1 MAIFPFSN
9 AYVINKDAVVGSSFK
24 AGMVLMQ
31 DNNGQVKPADSLLFV
46 FKSMSEKQSA
56 IIGIAAGDSNVSGN
70 TIIVPDY
77 IGSNYLDANLN
88 FISISD
94 REYVSV
100 KRQLLDYADETVNE
114 YYNINYSPAPK
125 RRGIG
130 IYPLTGETFATDQF
144 KPVLHGDYGIDSTGI
159 VSFLP
164 GDLLTFGGGIN
175 AGKLVKVNSNSL
187 GSDVLVVGIVDRYN
201 LSTGLLYFRQV
212 NYSLSF
218 GNTSSARLS
227 LDAGNINSF
236 SSPSSTTAID
246 MSRNNNGTLINGV
259 GYDSIGGGSW
269 SFDGTNDYI
278 DVPLT
283 NYILNIASVTVFCW
297 VNLSL
302 PTFGTFF
309 HLGDANNGVTMGV
322 GDVYTQEP
330 PGTKVVVLYPNI
342 RWITNSYNMGTY
354 SNGWNFV
361 AISFDSSKYPT
372 VYLNNNAGIY
382 IAFNDFNSVGA
393 YKVTIG
399 REVGIPSRSLTG
411 KISDLRM
418 YSRALSATEI
428 SNYYNA
434 TKARYGL

>member
-46 FKSMSEKQSA
+46 FKSMFERQSA

-77 IGSNYLDANLN
+77 IGSNYLDANSN

-114 YYNINYSPAPK
+114 YYNINYSPTPK

-144 KPVLHGDYGIDSTGI
+144 KPVLHGDYGIDSTSI
-159 VSFLP
+159 VSFSP
-164 GDLLTFGGGIN
+164 GDLLTFGGGVN
-175 AGKLVKVNSNSL
+175 AGKLVKVNANSL
-187 GSDVLVVGIVDRYN
+187 GPDVLVVGIVDRYN

-278 DVPLT
+278 DVPLA
-283 NYILNIASVTVFCW
+283 NYTLNIASVTVFCW

-309 HLGDANNGVTMGV
+309 HLGGLNNGITVGV
-322 GDVYTQEP
+322 GADQT
-330 PGTKVVVLYPNI
+330 GASGAKVIVLYPAI
-342 RWITNSYNMGTY
+342 RWLNNYHNFGSY

-361 AISFDSSKYPT
+361 AISFDSSKFPT
-372 VYLNNNAGIY
+372 VYLNNNSGVVAIY
-382 IAFNDFNSVGA
+382 NDFNSVSP
-393 YKVTIG
+393 YTVTIG
-399 REVGIPSRSLTG
+399 TEVGIGVRYLTG

-418 YSRALSATEI
+418 YSRVLSASEI
-428 SNYYNA
+428 LAYYNA
-434 TKARYGL
+434 TKGRYGL

>member
-46 FKSMSEKQSA
+46 FKSMFERQSA

-77 IGSNYLDANLN
+77 IGSNYLDSNSN

-114 YYNINYSPAPK
+114 YYNINYSPTPK

-144 KPVLHGDYGIDSTGI
+144 SPVLHGDYGLDNTSII
-159 VSFLP
+159 SFSP

-236 SSPSSTTAID
+236 SSSSSTTAID

-302 PTFGTFF
+302 PAFGTFF

-322 GDVYTQEP
+322 GLSDTQTS
-330 PGTKVVVLYPNI
+330 GTKVIVLYPLI
-342 RWITNSYNMGTY
+342 RWLNNSYNFGTY

-361 AISFDSSKYPT
+361 ALSFDSSKFPT
-372 VYLNNNAGIY
+372 VYLNNNSGVITTL
-382 IAFNDFNSVGA
+382 NDFQPVTLNT
-393 YKVTIG
+393 VTIG
-399 REVGIPSRSLTG
+399 RERGISIRYLTG

>member
-1 MAIFPFSN
+1 MAIFLFSN

-46 FKSMSEKQSA
+46 FKSMSERQSA

-77 IGSNYLDANLN
+77 IGSNYLDSNSN

-114 YYNINYSPAPK
+114 YYNINYSPKPK

-130 IYPLTGETFATDQF
+130 IYPLSGDTFATDQF
-144 KPVLHGDYGIDSTGI
+144 SPVLHGDYGLDSI
-159 VSFLP
+159 VIQSLNP

-175 AGKLVKVNSNSL
+175 AGKLVKVNQNSL
-187 GSDVLVVGIVDRYN
+187 GPDVLVVGIVDRYN

-259 GYDSIGGGSW
+259 GYDTIGGGSW
-269 SFDGTNDYI
+269 TFDGTNDYI
-278 DVPLT
+278 EVPLA
-283 NYILNIASVTVFCW
+283 NYTLNIASVTVFCW

-309 HLGDANNGVTMGV
+309 HLGGLNNGITVGV
-322 GDVYTQEP
+322 GSDQT
-330 PGTKVVVLYPNI
+330 GASGAKVIVLYPAI
-342 RWITNSYNMGTY
+342 RWLNNYHNFGSY

-361 AISFDSSKYPT
+361 AISFDSSKFPT
-372 VYLNNNAGIY
+372 VYLNNNSGVVTIY
-382 IAFNDFNSVGA
+382 NDFNTVNPNT
-393 YKVTIG
+393 VTIG
-399 REVGIPSRSLTG
+399 TEVGIGVRYLTG

>member
-1 MAIFPFSN
+1 MAIFLFSN

-46 FKSMSEKQSA
+46 FKSMSERQSA

-77 IGSNYLDANLN
+77 IGSNYLDSNLN

-114 YYNINYSPAPK
+114 YYNINYSPTPK

-144 KPVLHGDYGIDSTGI
+144 KPVLHGDYGLDNTSII
-159 VSFLP
+159 SFLP

-175 AGKLVKVNSNSL
+175 AGKLVKVNQNSL
-187 GSDVLVVGIVDRYN
+187 GPDVLVVGIVDRYN

-259 GYDSIGGGSW
+259 GYDSIGAGSW

-278 DVPLT
+278 EVPLA
-283 NYILNIASVTVFCW
+283 NYTLNIASVTVFCW

-309 HLGDANNGVTMGV
+309 HLGDVNNGITMGV

-393 YKVTIG
+393 YKITIG

-434 TKARYGL
+434 TKGRYGL